1 MSVLE
6 LKIPPVLV
14 TLLFAGLMWLVSRLT
29 PAFPLEM
36 ELRITAFLIFA
47 AAGTAVGLAGVT
59 SFRKAN
65 TTVNPMAPETCSS
78 MVDSGIFSYS
88 RNPMYLALL
97 LALLG
102 WGVFLHNFYS
112 LALTVVFVVYMNR
125 FQIRPEERALE
136 KMFGPA
142 FLEYRLKV
150 RRWI

>member
-1 MSVLE
+1 
-6 LKIPPVLV
+6 
-14 TLLFAGLMWLVSRLT
+14 MWWVSRLT
-29 PAFPLEM
+29 PAFQLGIEQ
-36 ELRITAFLIFA
+36 RIAVLLIFA
-47 AAGTAVGLAGVT
+47 AAGTAVGLAGVA

-65 TTVNPMAPETCSS
+65 TTVNPMTPDACSS
-78 MVDSGIFSYS
+78 LVDSGIFSFS

-136 KMFGPA
+136 KVFGSA
-142 FLEYRLKV
+142 FLEYKQKV